1 MTFAEFRQHQR
12 KVDAEHVEHLDLQRE
27 VHARREQEEREARH
41 AKREARRAARLKK
54 ENLLLQ
60 EHQNEG
66 DLVDVTREREAV
78 KEAMHDFEAEFGST
92 RESVSAPAA
101 GENTSNYGVANIG
114 PPPGDSNYGE
124 EGRERGYTSSVQFDS
139 KATKAA
145 AAEARTSVGTAPTKS
160 RQPEGNVVMRPQAV
174 SDVNADVKAH
184 ETTTV
189 YTAPP
194 PPIDPALE
202 GL

>member
-1 MTFAEFRQHQR
+1 MTFAEFRKHQR
-12 KVDAEHVEHLDLQRE
+12 KVDAEHVEHLDHERE
-27 VHARREQEEREARH
+27 VHARREREEREARH
-41 AKREARRAARLKK
+41 AKREARRAARLMK
-54 ENLLLQ
+54 ENLLQ

-101 GENTSNYGVANIG
+101 SESSSNYGVANIG

-124 EGRERGYTSSVQFDS
+124 EGRERGSTSSVQFDS
-139 KATKAA
+139 KATTAEA
-145 AAEARTSVGTAPTKS
+145 VEARTSVGTAPMKS

-174 SDVNADVKAH
+174 SDVNADIKAH
-184 ETTTV
+184 ETTAV

-194 PPIDPALE
+194 PLIDPALE